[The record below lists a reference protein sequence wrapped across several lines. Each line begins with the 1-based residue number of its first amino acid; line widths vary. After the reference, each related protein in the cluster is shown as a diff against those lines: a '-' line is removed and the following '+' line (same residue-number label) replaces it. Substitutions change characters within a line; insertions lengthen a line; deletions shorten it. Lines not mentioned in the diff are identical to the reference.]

1 MGKNTLKI
9 DKKPTAEEEAASF
22 DIKKEEHDYDL
33 KKTKQLQGFF
43 GRLTGSND
51 PGINFAVIVV
61 CILGIITIAIFGG
74 YFYREELLDTLQ
86 TCIASIIAVVSYV
99 FGRTSK

>member
-33 KKTKQLQGFF
+33 KKTRQLQGFF

-61 CILGIITIAIFGG
+61 CILGIITIIIFSG
-74 YFYREELLDTLQ
+74 YFFREELLDPLKI
-86 TCIASIIAVVSYV
+86 CIAAITAVVSYV